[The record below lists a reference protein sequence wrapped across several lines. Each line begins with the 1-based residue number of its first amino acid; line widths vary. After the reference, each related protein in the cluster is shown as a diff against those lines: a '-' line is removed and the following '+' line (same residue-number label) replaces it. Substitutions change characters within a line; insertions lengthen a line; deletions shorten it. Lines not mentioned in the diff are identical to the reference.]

1 MNVVEKDSLVE
12 GMLKKELERNK
23 SSLKSLSSILEKLPK
38 GSVHIREKKY
48 KKNVYSY
55 CYLKYRDNG
64 KNINKHI
71 PDDKVEELLRD
82 LENYQRYVEDARVYE
97 KRIKYLKN
105 ILKQKI

>member
-1 MNVVEKDSLVE
+1 MKVVENDSLIE
-12 GMLKKELERNK
+12 GMLKEELERNK

-71 PDDKVEELLRD
+71 PDNKVEALLRD
-82 LENYQRYVEDARVYE
+82 LQKYQKYAEEARIHE
-97 KRIKYLKN
+97 KRIKYLES
-105 ILKQKI
+105 ILK

>member
-1 MNVVEKDSLVE
+1 MNVVEKDSLIE
-12 GMLKKELERNK
+12 GMLKEELARNK

-38 GSVHIREKKY
+38 GSVHIRKKRY
-48 KKNVYSY
+48 KKKMYSY
-55 CYLKYRDNG
+55 CYLKYRDKG

-82 LENYQRYVEDARVYE
+82 LEQYQKYAEEARVYE
-97 KRIKYLKN
+97 KRIKYLEN